1 MYLLALI
8 GIFVGVELFLLLLKT
23 CNFMMVL
30 KKFKK
35 DNAKEIKS

>member
-8 GIFVGVELFLLLLKT
+8 GIFVGVELSLLKT